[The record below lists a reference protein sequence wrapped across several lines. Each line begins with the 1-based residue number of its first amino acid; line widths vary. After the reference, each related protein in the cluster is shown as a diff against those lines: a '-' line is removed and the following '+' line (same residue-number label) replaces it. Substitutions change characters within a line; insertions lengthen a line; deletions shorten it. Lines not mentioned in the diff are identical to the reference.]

1 VCGRLDRELM
11 DLRTAAGLHARS
23 ACAKSLGGQVEPQRD
38 RSYMRTHV
46 LSLAV
51 LLVCA
56 CAACAAATSKQEPTP
71 GVVYVC
77 HGNTNPRWLR
87 ISASAADAHRRHGD
101 RVSEVAQRENSACE
115 QEG

>member
-1 VCGRLDRELM
+1 
-11 DLRTAAGLHARS
+11 
-23 ACAKSLGGQVEPQRD
+23 
-38 RSYMRTHV
+38 
-46 LSLAV
+46 
-51 LLVCA
+51 
-56 CAACAAATSKQEPTP
+56 
-71 GVVYVC
+71 VVYVC